1 MLQQLKKKNGCN
13 CNFVLLLKNKK
24 ANNMFIQSG
33 KVKTVSAL
41 YSSISLSLSLSLS
54 NVFLIQSNLF
64 LLRHFSKPQTF
75 RNFVCV

>member
-41 YSSISLSLSLSLS
+41 ASSISLSLSLTFFLS
-54 NVFLIQSNLF
+54 S
-64 LLRHFSKPQTF
+64 QTF
-75 RNFVCV
+75 SFSDIF